1 MALAH
6 AAPGEKV
13 HIPALDSM
21 PADTKTS
28 ALVKSGSFEAVH
40 LVLRAGTSI
49 PPHAVDGAIT
59 LHCLEGAAVL
69 EAGRRIELGAGDWV
83 YLDPGESHALSATED
98 SSLLLTILFDKG

>member
-13 HIPALDSM
+13 HLPALASL
-21 PADTKTS
+21 PADAKTS
-28 ALVKSGSFEAVH
+28 ALVKTESFEAVH

-49 PPHAVDGAIT
+49 PPHAVDGPIM

-69 EAGRRIELGAGDWV
+69 ETGRRIALGAGDWV
-83 YLDPGESHALSATED
+83 HLDPGEQHGLSATED
-98 SSLLLTILFDKG
+98 STLLLTILFDKG